1 MQSCIHCH
9 QIGDAVRDLHRSRK
23 EPIPET
29 VLFPY
34 PHPKSIGLILDP
46 KERATV
52 TEVTPDTPAASAG
65 FQPGD
70 RIRTLAGQPL
80 LSMADVQWVLHQ
92 TQPGGRLDTRSRH
105 PWRERDR
112 PDIEAHSGGGRR
124 DTIAWRASIGACA
137 EWRLVELFT
146 ERSQPRIEKLRACQK
161 AEWP

>member
-65 FQPGD
+65 FQPGEPHPH
-70 RIRTLAGQPL
+70 LAGQPL
-80 LSMADVQWVLHQ
+80 LSMADVQWSC
-92 TQPGGRLDTRSRH
+92 TRPART
-105 PWRERDR
+105 
-112 PDIEAHSGGGRR
+112 EARYPPASPEAGRR
-124 DTIAWRASIGACA
+124 ST
-137 EWRLVELFT
+137 
-146 ERSQPRIEKLRACQK
+146 
-161 AEWP
+161 